1 MRLIRFDVELR
12 GNKDVL
18 LNDHVLEDPKA
29 RGMIE
34 EKIITK
40 NLTLDQQWAL
50 ITSLK
55 RLSAQLEDCYR
66 QSRLRA
72 GGGPRTC
79 LSGFI
84 SGVPG
89 TSIKKL
95 THPGDK

>member
-1 MRLIRFDVELR
+1 MKLIRFDVELK
-12 GNKDVL
+12 GNRDVI
-18 LNDHVLEDPKA
+18 LNDRVLEDPQA
-29 RGMIE
+29 RGMID

-50 ITSLK
+50 LTSLK

-66 QSRLRA
+66 QSRFLA

-79 LSGFI
+79 LSGFM
-84 SGVPG
+84 GVPG

-95 THPGDK
+95 DAGPGH